1 VNDTDERS
9 RWIASLQQKTGNSEK
24 NWWTVFLLS
33 LFLGWLGVD
42 RFYLGQPVLA
52 CLKFITFGAA
62 GMWWITDLVLI
73 YFNKMRDAQGGLVR
87 RPF

>member
-1 VNDTDERS
+1 MNDTDERS

-42 RFYLGQPVLA
+42 RFYLGHPVLG

-73 YFNKMRDAQGGLVR
+73 CFNKMRDAQGGLVR